1 MLFIFFVSHHL
12 SDSSTSQSLFCHVLT
27 SVLSFL
33 HRLFSVAFSL
43 AFKMVSEIDML
54 SINRPLAKLLGL
66 TIPHFNAMESEIFAG
81 LTFDASVTEEKFKSK
96 V

>member
-1 MLFIFFVSHHL
+1 MSHLNDSPNHHFILVCSFVFF
-12 SDSSTSQSLFCHVLT
+12 
-27 SVLSFL
+27 FL

-81 LTFDASVTEEKFKSK
+81 LTFDASVTEEKFKLK